1 MLEDSSKTVADD
13 STEGEEVSPLVGMV
27 GMLGM
32 LGMVGEVRLRLGQQ
46 LVVAAVCSAVAVEW
60 R

>member
-32 LGMVGEVRLRLGQQ
+32 VGEVRLRLGQQ

>member
-1 MLEDSSKTVADD
+1 MADD

-27 GMLGM
+27 GMV
-32 LGMVGEVRLRLGQQ
+32 GMVGEVRLRLGQQ
-46 LVVAAVCSAVAVEW
+46 LVVAAVCYAVAVEW

>member
-27 GMLGM
+27 GMV
-32 LGMVGEVRLRLGQQ
+32 GMVGEVRLRLGQQ